1 MSKNLCRSA
10 AGGVL
15 AIALISAA
23 AAQSPSPS
31 ASGASGGRDQ
41 ALPTEMMMLVPPR
54 ASGAAA
60 PSPRPS
66 EPAAS
71 SATRAA
77 PSSAPI
83 RTAPPLL
90 APAPAPVP
98 AAQSPSAALSQSNA
112 ASSPPA
118 AAAAPSAQ
126 PSEDLQIPSP
136 SPTPPRGQ
144 SLQMQG
150 DDAAFRAALQGL
162 LPMTPDMIRS
172 FNGHIE
178 DVRRAAVRPA
188 PGAGVPVT
196 RSVSLNL
203 RPGEALPR
211 VNLAAGNVSA
221 LVFADQTG
229 APWPVQSV
237 TVANSDAYQAVEA
250 GERGKTNMVVISPKQ
265 HFAAANN
272 LIVTLVN
279 HPVPIVFGLDT
290 GASSV
295 DYRVDVTVRARGPNA
310 APEVAIGGGL
320 APTDD
325 ALLRAFADG
334 MPPRGARQLQA
345 SRQDIEVWR
354 HNDMLYV
361 RTPLQMLSPA
371 WVGYMA
377 HPTGVRVYTIP
388 DGGRATLPV
397 LYVSADGRSQFVT
410 VTERRG
416 R

>member
-15 AIALISAA
+15 AVALISVA
-23 AAQSPSPS
+23 AAQSPPS
-31 ASGASGGRDQ
+31 AAQRGVEARDA
-41 ALPTEMMMLVPPR
+41 ALPVEMMMLVPPR
-54 ASGAAA
+54 PSGSA
-60 PSPRPS
+60 PHRERGS
-66 EPAAS
+66 EPVSGSAVSPAS
-71 SATRAA
+71 VAQ
-77 PSSAPI
+77 
-83 RTAPPLL
+83 PP
-90 APAPAPVP
+90 AVVPPPVRVPPQGNIAPVTS
-98 AAQSPSAALSQSNA
+98 AIPSAA
-112 ASSPPA
+112 
-118 AAAAPSAQ
+118 
-126 PSEDLQIPSP
+126 PSEDLQIPAP
-136 SPTPPRGQ
+136 SQTPPRGQ
-144 SLQMQG
+144 PLQVQG

-162 LPMTPDMIRS
+162 LPMTPEMIRS
-172 FNGHIE
+172 FSGHIE

-196 RSVSLNL
+196 RSVALNL

-290 GASSV
+290 GTSSV
-295 DYRVDVTVRARGPNA
+295 DYRVDVTLRARGPNA

-334 MPPRGARQLQA
+334 TPPRGARQLQA
-345 SRQDIEVWR
+345 SRQDIDIWR

-388 DGGRATLPV
+388 DGGRASLPV

>member
-15 AIALISAA
+15 AVALISVA
-23 AAQSPSPS
+23 AAQSPPSPTQR
-31 ASGASGGRDQ
+31 GAEGRDQ
-41 ALPTEMMMLVPPR
+41 SLPAEMMMLVPPR
-54 ASGAAA
+54 PSGSAPSQRLSEPASGAAV
-60 PSPRPS
+60 R
-66 EPAAS
+66 
-71 SATRAA
+71 
-77 PSSAPI
+77 SAP
-83 RTAPPLL
+83 
-90 APAPAPVP
+90 V
-98 AAQSPSAALSQSNA
+98 AQSPSMA
-112 ASSPPA
+112 PPPVRVPPQDNFA
-118 AAAAPSAQ
+118 PAPPAAAPSAT
-126 PSEDLQIPSP
+126 PSEDLQIPAP
-136 SPTPPRGQ
+136 SQAPPRGQ
-144 SLQMQG
+144 PLQIQG

-172 FNGHIE
+172 FSGHIE

-290 GASSV
+290 GTSSV
-295 DYRVDVTVRARGPNA
+295 DYRVDVTLRARGPNA

-334 MPPRGARQLQA
+334 TPPRGARPLQA
-345 SRQDIEVWR
+345 SRQDIDIWR

-388 DGGRATLPV
+388 DGGRASLPV

>member
-15 AIALISAA
+15 AVALISVA
-23 AAQSPSPS
+23 AAQSPPSP
-31 ASGASGGRDQ
+31 AQRGAEGRDQ
-41 ALPTEMMMLVPPR
+41 GLPVEMMMLVPPR
-54 ASGAAA
+54 PSGGPASPRVPESVAGAPARVAPVVQA
-60 PSPRPS
+60 PS
-66 EPAAS
+66 
-71 SATRAA
+71 T
-77 PSSAPI
+77 
-83 RTAPPLL
+83 
-90 APAPAPVP
+90 
-98 AAQSPSAALSQSNA
+98 
-112 ASSPPA
+112 ASSPASVPPQTNVAAVPPTA
-118 AAAAPSAQ
+118 AASAT

-136 SPTPPRGQ
+136 SQTPSRGQ
-144 SLQMQG
+144 SLQVPG

-290 GASSV
+290 GTSSV

-334 MPPRGARQLQA
+334 TPPRGARQLQA

-388 DGGRATLPV
+388 DGGRASLPV